1 MWTCDVQC
9 FIVFLISLHYFL
21 THPSSLIILIIYC
34 WSIVSLFFLFFL
46 QKVITS
52 HLQTLCLAENVL
64 TDSSEMTSLVDYF
77 KGDMRLCLLNLQFWI
92 NSGGDLTKHNIL
104 SSSICHPS
112 DETSVPF
119 RSCDS
124 PNDKLSTKN
133 EISLTHRH
141 CLESSLGLNPN
152 HLQKLFDDSLIR
164 VSYLQIIP
172 SYSGLM
178 AISKEVGIQ
187 F

>member
-1 MWTCDVQC
+1 MS
-9 FIVFLISLHYFL
+9 LISLHYFL
-21 THPSSLIILIIYC
+21 THPPPGLIILIIYC
-34 WSIVSLFFLFFL
+34 WSIMSLFFSFFL

-92 NSGGDLTKHNIL
+92 NSGGDLTKHNIP

-112 DETSVPF
+112 DETS
-119 RSCDS
+119 CDP

-178 AISKEVGIQ
+178 AISIEVGIQ